1 MVLFT
6 EDEVTEEEAFAAM
19 IAQKEDNPSMTIEKP
34 FGKAGFGKGKY
45 EKSPYYLKQLQT
57 NRINKKLK
65 LIKYKLEDIKGTI
78 DILLQKL
85 P

>member
-45 EKSPYYLKQLQT
+45 EKSPYYFT
-57 NRINKKLK
+57 
-65 LIKYKLEDIKGTI
+65 YKM
-78 DILLQKL
+78 
-85 P
+85 